1 MKIKN
6 LKVLN
11 KKQTKVILGQIK
23 EQWDADINLDSYAV
37 LTNEKEK
44 VYIVK
49 RDVFDIEIEKLRINS
64 LGIYFCELK
73 KGIRLSIEGSQLVGP
88 KAQKNIA
95 KINNEQAQKWI
106 RGEDIKIKQEFEG
119 FVIIKHETNYI
130 GSGKFKEGTILNF
143 VPKVRRLN
151 I

>member
-1 MKIKN
+1 
-6 LKVLN
+6 
-11 KKQTKVILGQIK
+11 
-23 EQWDADINLDSYAV
+23 
-37 LTNEKEK
+37 
-44 VYIVK
+44 
-49 RDVFDIEIEKLRINS
+49 
-64 LGIYFCELK
+64 K

>member
-106 RGEDIKIKQEFEG
+106 RGEDIKIKQEFKG
-119 FVIIKHETNYI
+119 FVI
-130 GSGKFKEGTILNF
+130 
-143 VPKVRRLN
+143 
-151 I
+151 